1 MVNGGVYIFFVYVVL
16 VSYIFSTIFLSPCA
30 EAGELGDHL
39 GLGGVVV
46 VDVEDGI
53 IDGRGF
59 AVQEAEGSDAEAV
72 AVAVVLHE
80 GVEGLLLGCHG

>member
-1 MVNGGVYIFFVYVVL
+1 M
-16 VSYIFSTIFLSPCA
+16 
-30 EAGELGDHL
+30 
-39 GLGGVVV
+39 V
-46 VDVEDGI
+46 VDVEDSV

-59 AVQEAEGSDAEAV
+59 AVQEAEGSDAKAV